1 MMLFPESPDLFSG
14 DSPLSIHNSYLTSE
28 ETMISADLIARYF
41 GLNHRV
47 LHMQIDGLSHE
58 DSLLQPPF
66 RGNNLNWVLGH
77 IIASRSTALATLGGE
92 PVWTKEEAAPYAQ
105 ESEPVTAAG
114 AYPLKRLVADLDTA
128 QERLEVAELAHVPE
142 GKDRSLGERLSFLYW
157 HEAYHTGQ
165 TELLRQLAGTDDKI
179 I

>member
-1 MMLFPESPDLFSG
+1 
-14 DSPLSIHNSYLTSE
+14 
-28 ETMISADLIARYF
+28 MISADLIARYF

-105 ESEPVTAAG
+105 ESEPVTAAD
-114 AYPLKRLVADLDTA
+114 AYPLKKLVADLDTA
-128 QERLEVAELAHVPE
+128 QERLEVALEQVTLEELAHVPE

>member
-1 MMLFPESPDLFSG
+1 
-14 DSPLSIHNSYLTSE
+14 
-28 ETMISADLIARYF
+28 MISADLIARYF
-41 GLNHRV
+41 GINHRV

-77 IIASRSTALATLGGE
+77 IIASRSTALAILGGE

-105 ESEPVTAAG
+105 ESEPITAAN
-114 AYPLKRLVADLDTA
+114 AHPLEKLVADLDTA
-128 QERLEVAELAHVPE
+128 QERLEVALEQVTMEELAHVPD

-157 HEAYHTGQ
+157 HEGYHTGQ

>member
-1 MMLFPESPDLFSG
+1 
-14 DSPLSIHNSYLTSE
+14 
-28 ETMISADLIARYF
+28 MISADLIARYYNI
-41 GLNHRV
+41 NHRV
-47 LHMQIDGLSHE
+47 LHMQTKGLSHE

-77 IIASRSTALATLGGE
+77 IIAGRSTALALLDGE
-92 PVWTKEEAAPYAQ
+92 PVWTKEEAAPYTQ
-105 ESEPVTAAG
+105 ESEPITADDAF
-114 AYPLKRLVADLDTA
+114 PLEKLVADLDET
-128 QERLEVAELAHVPE
+128 QERLDEALESITPEGLAHIAE

-157 HEAYHTGQ
+157 HETYHTGQ